1 MIKKIILIS
10 GMAVFLCCA
19 FFLPGQ
25 ILLWESGREID
36 NVTTVPK
43 ESYQS
48 EDSALAKEASARLS
62 NEEKLRLITGEWE
75 SEISEAGDFEMQL
88 QGYEAVRM
96 AREKMQ
102 ALYKKGEFPVDLSE
116 LYQNWYGWQVTPYKA
131 VDATFHTYTAYYW
144 EIVFERFDRQ
154 KNYTVWMLE
163 DGTIFEL

>member
-1 MIKKIILIS
+1 MTKKVILIS
-10 GMAVFLCCA
+10 GMVVFLCCA

-25 ILLWESGREID
+25 VLLWQSGRELD
-36 NVTTVPK
+36 VVGTVPK

-48 EDSALAKEASARLS
+48 EGSALAKEASARLS
-62 NEEKLRLITGEWE
+62 KEEKLRLITGEWE

-96 AREKMQ
+96 AREKVQQM
-102 ALYKKGEFPVDLSE
+102 YKEGKFPVDLSE

-131 VDATFHTYTAYYW
+131 VDTTFHTYTAYYW

-154 KNYTVWMLE
+154 ENYTIWMLE
-163 DGTIFEL
+163 DGTIFDL